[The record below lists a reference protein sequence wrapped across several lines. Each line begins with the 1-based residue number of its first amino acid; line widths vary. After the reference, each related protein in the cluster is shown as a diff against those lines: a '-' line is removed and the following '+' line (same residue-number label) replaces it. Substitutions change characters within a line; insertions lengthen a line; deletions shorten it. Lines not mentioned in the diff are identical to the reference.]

1 MTQMLKA
8 FLIIC
13 DQELQPEMDFLL
25 RANHVEQFTLF
36 RNVHGKG
43 GTGLKQGDSVGP
55 GLNLAYW
62 IVVDNRHTPAF
73 LKELKDFKQNKLKN
87 KGVQIFL
94 LPVEE
99 IF

>member
-1 MTQMLKA
+1 MKG

-25 RANHVEQFTLF
+25 RANQIDHFSLF
-36 RNVHGKG
+36 RDVQGKG
-43 GTGLKQGDSVGP
+43 GSGLKQGDSIGP

-62 IVVDNRHTPAF
+62 IVLEDKRANTF

-87 KGVQIFL
+87 KGVKVFL
-94 LPVEE
+94 LPIEE
-99 IF
+99 TF

>member
-1 MTQMLKA
+1 MKG

-25 RANHVEQFTLF
+25 RANRVEQFTLF
-36 RNVHGKG
+36 RNVQGKG
-43 GTGLKQGDSVGP
+43 GSGLKQGDSVGP
-55 GLNLAYW
+55 GLNLVYW
-62 IVVDNRHTPAF
+62 IVLDEHRTPSF

-87 KGVQIFL
+87 KGVQVFL

-99 IF
+99 AC

>member
-1 MTQMLKA
+1 MKG

-13 DQELQPEMDFLL
+13 DQELELEMDFLL
-25 RANHVEQFTLF
+25 RANHIEYFTLF
-36 RNVHGKG
+36 RNVQGKG
-43 GTGLKQGDSVGP
+43 GTGLKQGNSVGP

-62 IVVDNRHTPAF
+62 IGSDDRKTPAF

-87 KGVQIFL
+87 KGVQVFL

-99 IF
+99 AC

>member
-1 MTQMLKA
+1 MTPMLKA
-8 FLIIC
+8 VFIIC

-36 RNVHGKG
+36 RNVQGKG

-62 IVVDNRHTPAF
+62 IVLDDRQTTAF

-87 KGVQIFL
+87 KGVQVFL

-99 IF
+99 LF